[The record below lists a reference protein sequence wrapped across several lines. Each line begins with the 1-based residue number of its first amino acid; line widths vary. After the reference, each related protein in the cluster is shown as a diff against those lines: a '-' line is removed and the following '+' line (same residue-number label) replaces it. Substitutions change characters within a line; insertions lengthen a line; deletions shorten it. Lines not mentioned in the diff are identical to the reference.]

1 MIRSIALYLSL
12 GGCLAGGFE
21 VALEWAMPLPE
32 VGAIAPTGAPALSQ
46 QAVEPAS
53 GLARSGFDHTIAGEG

>member
-32 VGAIAPTGAPALSQ
+32 VVRAMPSAPAASLRPQPPSAFSQ
-46 QAVEPAS
+46 RGIS
-53 GLARSGFDHTIAGEG
+53 IAGAAG